1 MMLPP
6 CVCAPKL
13 LCLSWVRVIG
23 LRLNF
28 FDYLFILLGTHGVY
42 DGRVAIVSCDLRFIF
57 CSKSYLIPT
66 KDQVLVTAQEPALP
80 DLYCPHFLPDIFPLQ
95 LDHDFQG
102 ENVHIS
108 VVSTS
113 TPSPVLCQ
121 ICGSSIKII

>member
-95 LDHDFQG
+95 PDHDFQG

-113 TPSPVLCQ
+113 TPAQFFAKFV
-121 ICGSSIKII
+121 GRR